1 MVGVDVGEVVI
12 DINGN
17 VVVTSQPGTDHAYS
31 SLVPLAQ
38 DTRSRMSLIK
48 VNISLPNI
56 YIFY

>member
-1 MVGVDVGEVVI
+1 MKLFVKVAGVDVEEVVI

-31 SLVPLAQ
+31 SMVPLAQ

-48 VNISLPNI
+48 VNIS
-56 YIFY
+56 Y